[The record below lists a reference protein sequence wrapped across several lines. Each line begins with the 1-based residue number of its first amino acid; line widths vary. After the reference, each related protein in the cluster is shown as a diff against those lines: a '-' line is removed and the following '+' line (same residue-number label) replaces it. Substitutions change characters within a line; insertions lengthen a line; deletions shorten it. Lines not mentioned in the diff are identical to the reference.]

1 MTEEVYSFSPGL
13 LKLASLLGALG
24 ILLFVGVLAEAV
36 RVELE
41 WLELVVADFRA
52 LLGLWALLELASY

>member
-13 LKLASLLGALG
+13 LKLASRLGALG